1 MVFTYD
7 NKIIG
12 EPLHSFYEEKN
23 FELTKKL
30 REKNYVSPFNILKN
44 FYLVRTFAINTY
56 KLTSD
61 YIQFIETEQFDE
73 N

>member
-1 MVFTYD
+1 MQFIYD

-12 EPLHSFYEEKN
+12 EPLHSFYEEET
-23 FELTKKL
+23 FELSKRL
-30 REKNYVSPFNILKN
+30 GEKNYAIPSKVLIN
-44 FYLVRTFAINTY
+44 YDLVVTFAINRF

-61 YIQFIETEQFDE
+61 YIHLLEKEQFDE